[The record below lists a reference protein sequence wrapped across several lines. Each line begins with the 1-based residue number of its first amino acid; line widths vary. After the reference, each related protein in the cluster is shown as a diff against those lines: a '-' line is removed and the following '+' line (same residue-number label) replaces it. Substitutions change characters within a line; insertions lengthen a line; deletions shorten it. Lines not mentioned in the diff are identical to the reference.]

1 MALQHAPGNVFIV
14 VHSLLNHI
22 LKCAGLVLVFLV
34 GIAVAAIDHQ
44 LRIDASIS
52 QVVLS
57 LIYCSMVEVGPILA
71 SPEYDVTV

>member
-1 MALQHAPGNVFIV
+1 M
-14 VHSLLNHI
+14 
-22 LKCAGLVLVFLV
+22 VFLV

-71 SPEYDVTV
+71 SPQYDVTV